1 MIFFLVELI
10 VRIATAKIDKKRMA
24 INKTKKERDGM
35 I

>member
-10 VRIATAKIDKKRMA
+10 VRIATPKIDKKRMT
-24 INKTKKERDGM
+24 INKTKKESDGR